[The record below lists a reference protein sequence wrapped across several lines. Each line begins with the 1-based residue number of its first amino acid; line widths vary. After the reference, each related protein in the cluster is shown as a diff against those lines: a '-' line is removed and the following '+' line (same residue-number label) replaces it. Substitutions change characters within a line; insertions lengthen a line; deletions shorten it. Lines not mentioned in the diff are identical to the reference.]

1 MSDLFSPPSFIPGVA
16 MVQLKR
22 HLRDFRSLAE
32 RGDGFELQG
41 CRVVELRSDQGLR
54 IRLAKES
61 RRSKENIKVGSK
73 ILATGQSH
81 PPFHRLRSPRPTK
94 LRQSADRS

>member
-1 MSDLFSPPSFIPGVA
+1 MSDLFSPPSFIPSVA

-41 CRVVELRSDQGLR
+41 YRVVELRSDASF
-54 IRLAKES
+54 ITARLAKRAS
-61 RRSKENIKVGSK
+61 
-73 ILATGQSH
+73 
-81 PPFHRLRSPRPTK
+81 RSPEWDTLVLK
-94 LRQSADRS
+94 NAADVRKCVDEVKKRLARWTEE